1 MRYTMLGKT
10 ELKVSQATIG
20 TWAIGGAGWGDVNK
34 KESMEAIETMI
45 ERGVNLIDTAP
56 FYGLGESEKIVGEV
70 IRDKRDDIVLLT
82 KAGTGW
88 NEKGVPF
95 KRSDYKSILKD
106 CEESLQRL
114 KTDYIDLYLIHW
126 PDEVTPIEEM
136 MDAMN
141 KLKQDGKIRFIGASN
156 FSKEEVLESEKYVS
170 FDVLQHPYSMVA
182 QDFRELLTWAHE
194 NNIGTMSYGSLGAGI
209 LTGSIREM
217 PKFSEDDMRLN
228 FYDYFKEPKF
238 SKVMQLVKRLDVYAE
253 KYNVPVSQVTIN
265 WNTQSGFLDT
275 ILMGVRNKKEAE
287 ENCAAFEVGA
297 GRCREYYEGY
307 SGNSWCIK
315 G

>member
-88 NEKGVPF
+88 DEKGVPF

-114 KTDYIDLYLIHW
+114 KTDYIDWYLIHW

-182 QDFRELLTWAHE
+182 QDFRELLTWAHK

-287 ENCAAFEVGA
+287 ENCAAFEWKLEQEDVESITKDIQETLGA
-297 GRCREYYEGY
+297 
-307 SGNSWCIK
+307 
-315 G
+315 

>member
-126 PDEVTPIEEM
+126 PDEVTPIEEI

-182 QDFRELLTWAHE
+182 QDFRELLTWAHK

-217 PKFSEDDMRLN
+217 PKLSEDDMRLN

-287 ENCAAFEVGA
+287 ENCAAFEWKLEQEDVESITKDIQETLGA
-297 GRCREYYEGY
+297 
-307 SGNSWCIK
+307 
-315 G
+315 

>member
-88 NEKGVPF
+88 DEKGVPF

-182 QDFRELLTWAHE
+182 QDFRELLTWAHKI
-194 NNIGTMSYGSLGAGI
+194 NIGTMSYGSLGAGI

-287 ENCAAFEVGA
+287 ENCAAFEWKLEQEDVESITKDIQETLGA
-297 GRCREYYEGY
+297 
-307 SGNSWCIK
+307 
-315 G
+315 

>member
-88 NEKGVPF
+88 DEKGVPF

-170 FDVLQHPYSMVA
+170 FDVLQHPYSMIA
-182 QDFRELLTWAHE
+182 QDFRELLTWAHK

-287 ENCAAFEVGA
+287 ENCAAFEWKLEQEDVESITKDIQETLGA
-297 GRCREYYEGY
+297 
-307 SGNSWCIK
+307 
-315 G
+315 

>member
-88 NEKGVPF
+88 DEKGVPF
-95 KRSDYKSILKD
+95 KRSDYKSIPKD

-182 QDFRELLTWAHE
+182 QDFRELLTWAHK

-287 ENCAAFEVGA
+287 ENCAAFEWKLEQEDVESITKDIQETLGA
-297 GRCREYYEGY
+297 
-307 SGNSWCIK
+307 
-315 G
+315 

>member
-88 NEKGVPF
+88 DEKGVPF

-114 KTDYIDLYLIHW
+114 NTDYIDLYLIHW

-182 QDFRELLTWAHE
+182 QDFRELLTWAHK

-287 ENCAAFEVGA
+287 ENCAAFEWKLEQEDVESITKDIQETLGA
-297 GRCREYYEGY
+297 
-307 SGNSWCIK
+307 
-315 G
+315 

>member
-34 KESMEAIETMI
+34 KESIEAIETMI

-56 FYGLGESEKIVGEV
+56 FYGLGESEKKVGEV

-88 NEKGVPF
+88 DEKGVPF

-182 QDFRELLTWAHE
+182 QDFRELLTWAHK

-287 ENCAAFEVGA
+287 ENCAAFEWKLEQEDVESITKDIQETLGA
-297 GRCREYYEGY
+297 
-307 SGNSWCIK
+307 
-315 G
+315 

>member
-20 TWAIGGAGWGDVNK
+20 TWEIGGAGWGDVNK

-88 NEKGVPF
+88 DEKGVPF

-156 FSKEEVLESEKYVS
+156 FSKEEVLESEKYGS

-182 QDFRELLTWAHE
+182 QDFRELLTWAHK

-287 ENCAAFEVGA
+287 ENCAAFEWKLEQEDVESITKDIQETLGA
-297 GRCREYYEGY
+297 
-307 SGNSWCIK
+307 
-315 G
+315 

>member
-88 NEKGVPF
+88 DEKGVPF

-182 QDFRELLTWAHE
+182 QDFRELLTWAHK

-209 LTGSIREM
+209 LIGSIREM

-287 ENCAAFEVGA
+287 ENCAAFEWKLEQEDVESITKDIQETLGA
-297 GRCREYYEGY
+297 
-307 SGNSWCIK
+307 
-315 G
+315 

>member
-45 ERGVNLIDTAP
+45 ERGVNLIDTAQ

-88 NEKGVPF
+88 DEKGVPF

-182 QDFRELLTWAHE
+182 QDFRELLTWAHK

-287 ENCAAFEVGA
+287 ENCAAFEWKLEQEDVESITKDIQETLGA
-297 GRCREYYEGY
+297 
-307 SGNSWCIK
+307 
-315 G
+315 

>member
-88 NEKGVPF
+88 DEKGVPF

-182 QDFRELLTWAHE
+182 QDFRELLTWAHK

-253 KYNVPVSQVTIN
+253 KYNVPVSRVTIN

-287 ENCAAFEVGA
+287 ENCAAFEWKLEQEDVERITKDIQETLGA
-297 GRCREYYEGY
+297 
-307 SGNSWCIK
+307 
-315 G
+315 

>member
-88 NEKGVPF
+88 DEKGVPF

-156 FSKEEVLESEKYVS
+156 FSKEEVLEIEKCGS

-182 QDFRELLTWAHE
+182 QDFRELLTWAHK

-287 ENCAAFEVGA
+287 ENCAAFEWKLEQEDVESITKDIQETLGA
-297 GRCREYYEGY
+297 
-307 SGNSWCIK
+307 
-315 G
+315 

>member
-88 NEKGVPF
+88 DEKGVPF
-95 KRSDYKSILKD
+95 KRSDYKSMLKD

-182 QDFRELLTWAHE
+182 QDFRELLTWAHK

-275 ILMGVRNKKEAE
+275 ILMGVRNKKDAE
-287 ENCAAFEVGA
+287 ENCAAFEWKLEQEDVESITKDIQETLGA
-297 GRCREYYEGY
+297 
-307 SGNSWCIK
+307 
-315 G
+315 

>member
-1 MRYTMLGKT
+1 MLGKT

-182 QDFRELLTWAHE
+182 QDFRELLTWAHK

-217 PKFSEDDMRLN
+217 PKLSEDDMRLN

-287 ENCAAFEVGA
+287 ENCAAFEWKLEQEDVESITKDIQETLGA
-297 GRCREYYEGY
+297 
-307 SGNSWCIK
+307 
-315 G
+315 

>member
-182 QDFRELLTWAHE
+182 QDFRELLTWAHK

-287 ENCAAFEVGA
+287 ENCAAFEWKLEQEDVESITKDIQETLGA
-297 GRCREYYEGY
+297 
-307 SGNSWCIK
+307 
-315 G
+315 

>member
-34 KESMEAIETMI
+34 KESMEAIETII

-88 NEKGVPF
+88 DEKGVPF

-182 QDFRELLTWAHE
+182 QDFRELLTWAHK

-287 ENCAAFEVGA
+287 ENCAAFEWKLEQEDVESITKDIQETLGA
-297 GRCREYYEGY
+297 
-307 SGNSWCIK
+307 
-315 G
+315 

>member
-88 NEKGVPF
+88 DEKGVPF

-114 KTDYIDLYLIHW
+114 KNDYIDLYLIHW

-182 QDFRELLTWAHE
+182 QDFRELLTWAHK

-287 ENCAAFEVGA
+287 ENCAAFEWKLEQEDVESITKDIQETLGA
-297 GRCREYYEGY
+297 
-307 SGNSWCIK
+307 
-315 G
+315 

>member
-88 NEKGVPF
+88 DEKGVLF

-182 QDFRELLTWAHE
+182 QDFRELLTWAHK

-238 SKVMQLVKRLDVYAE
+238 STVMQLVKRLDVYAE

-287 ENCAAFEVGA
+287 ENCAAFEWKLEQEDVESITKDIQETLGA
-297 GRCREYYEGY
+297 
-307 SGNSWCIK
+307 
-315 G
+315 

>member
-1 MRYTMLGKT
+1 MLGKT

-182 QDFRELLTWAHE
+182 QDFRELLTWAHK

-287 ENCAAFEVGA
+287 ENCAAFEWKLEQEDVESITKDIQETLGA
-297 GRCREYYEGY
+297 
-307 SGNSWCIK
+307 
-315 G
+315 

>member
-88 NEKGVPF
+88 DEKGVPF

-182 QDFRELLTWAHE
+182 QDFRELLTWAHK

-265 WNTQSGFLDT
+265 LNTQSGFLDT

-287 ENCAAFEVGA
+287 ENCAAFEWKLEQEDVESITKDIQETLGA
-297 GRCREYYEGY
+297 
-307 SGNSWCIK
+307 
-315 G
+315 

>member
-182 QDFRELLTWAHE
+182 QDFRELLPWAHK

-287 ENCAAFEVGA
+287 ENCAAFEWKLEQEDVESITKDIQETLGA
-297 GRCREYYEGY
+297 
-307 SGNSWCIK
+307 
-315 G
+315 

>member
-88 NEKGVPF
+88 DEKGVPF

-156 FSKEEVLESEKYVS
+156 FLKEEVLESEKYVS

-182 QDFRELLTWAHE
+182 QDFRELLTWAHK

-287 ENCAAFEVGA
+287 ENCAAFEWKLEQEDVESITKDIQETLGA
-297 GRCREYYEGY
+297 
-307 SGNSWCIK
+307 
-315 G
+315 

>member
-1 MRYTMLGKT
+1 MRDTMLGKT

-182 QDFRELLTWAHE
+182 QDFRELLTWAHK

-287 ENCAAFEVGA
+287 ENCAAFEWKLEQEDVESITKDIQETLGA
-297 GRCREYYEGY
+297 
-307 SGNSWCIK
+307 
-315 G
+315 

>member
-88 NEKGVPF
+88 DEKGVPF

-182 QDFRELLTWAHE
+182 QDFRELLTWAHK

-238 SKVMQLVKRLDVYAE
+238 SKVIQLVKRLDVYAE

-287 ENCAAFEVGA
+287 ENCAAFEWKLEQEDVESITKDIQETLGA
-297 GRCREYYEGY
+297 
-307 SGNSWCIK
+307 
-315 G
+315 

>member
-88 NEKGVPF
+88 DEKGVPF

-182 QDFRELLTWAHE
+182 QDFRELLTWAHK

-238 SKVMQLVKRLDVYAE
+238 SKVMQLVIRLDVYAE

-287 ENCAAFEVGA
+287 ENCAAFEWKLEQEDVESITKDIQETLGA
-297 GRCREYYEGY
+297 
-307 SGNSWCIK
+307 
-315 G
+315 

>member
-182 QDFRELLTWAHE
+182 QDFRELLTWAHK

-275 ILMGVRNKKEAE
+275 ILMGVRNKKGAE
-287 ENCAAFEVGA
+287 ENCAAFEWKLEQEDVESITKDIQETLGA
-297 GRCREYYEGY
+297 
-307 SGNSWCIK
+307 
-315 G
+315 

>member
-1 MRYTMLGKT
+1 MRYAQLGKT
-10 ELKVSQATIG
+10 GLKVSQATIG
-20 TWAIGGAGWGDVNK
+20 TWAIGGAGWGTVNK
-34 KESMEAIETMI
+34 KDSIEAIETLI

-56 FYGLGESEKIVGEV
+56 FYGFGESEKLIGEV
-70 IRDKRDDIVLLT
+70 IRDKRQDLILLT

-88 NEKGVPF
+88 DEKGVPF
-95 KRSDYKSILKD
+95 KRSDYKSIIKD

-114 KTDYIDLYLIHW
+114 NTDYIDLYLIHW

-141 KLKQDGKIRFIGASN
+141 KLKQDGKIRYIGASN
-156 FSKEEVLESEKYVS
+156 FSKEEVLESEKYAS
-170 FDVLQHPYSMVA
+170 FDVLQQPYSMVA
-182 QDFRELLTWAHE
+182 QEFRKLLTWAHGR
-194 NNIGTMSYGSLGAGI
+194 NIGTMSYGSLGAGI

-217 PKFSEDDMRLN
+217 PKFSVDDMRLN
-228 FYDYFKEPKF
+228 FYDYFREPKF

-287 ENCAAFEVGA
+287 ENCAAFEWYLRQEDVDNITKDIQDIHN
-297 GRCREYYEGY
+297 E
-307 SGNSWCIK
+307 
-315 G
+315 

>member
-88 NEKGVPF
+88 DEKGVPF

-141 KLKQDGKIRFIGASN
+141 KLKQDGKIRFIRASN
-156 FSKEEVLESEKYVS
+156 FSKEEVLESEKYGS

-182 QDFRELLTWAHE
+182 QDFRELLTWAHK

-287 ENCAAFEVGA
+287 ENCAAFEWKLEQEDVESITKDIQETLGA
-297 GRCREYYEGY
+297 
-307 SGNSWCIK
+307 
-315 G
+315 

>member
-1 MRYTMLGKT
+1 
-10 ELKVSQATIG
+10 
-20 TWAIGGAGWGDVNK
+20 
-34 KESMEAIETMI
+34 MI
-45 ERGVNLIDTAP
+45 
-56 FYGLGESEKIVGEV
+56 
-70 IRDKRDDIVLLT
+70 LT

-88 NEKGVPF
+88 DEKGVPF

-182 QDFRELLTWAHE
+182 QDFRELLTWAHK

-287 ENCAAFEVGA
+287 ENCAAFEWKLEQEDVESITKDIQETLGA
-297 GRCREYYEGY
+297 
-307 SGNSWCIK
+307 
-315 G
+315 

>member
-1 MRYTMLGKT
+1 MRYTTLGKT

-88 NEKGVPF
+88 DEKGVPF
-95 KRSDYKSILKD
+95 KRSDYKSIIKD

-182 QDFRELLTWAHE
+182 QDFRELLTWAHK

-287 ENCAAFEVGA
+287 ENCAAFEWKLEQEDVESITKDIQETLGA
-297 GRCREYYEGY
+297 
-307 SGNSWCIK
+307 
-315 G
+315 

>member
-88 NEKGVPF
+88 DEKGVPF

-182 QDFRELLTWAHE
+182 QDFRELLTWAHK
-194 NNIGTMSYGSLGAGI
+194 NNIETMSYGSLGAGI

-287 ENCAAFEVGA
+287 ENCAAFEWKLEQEDVESITKDIQETLGA
-297 GRCREYYEGY
+297 
-307 SGNSWCIK
+307 
-315 G
+315 

>member
-45 ERGVNLIDTAP
+45 ERGVNLIYTAP

-88 NEKGVPF
+88 DEKGVPF

-182 QDFRELLTWAHE
+182 QDFRELLTWAHK

-287 ENCAAFEVGA
+287 ENCAAFEWKLEQEDVESITKDIQETLGA
-297 GRCREYYEGY
+297 
-307 SGNSWCIK
+307 
-315 G
+315 

>member
-88 NEKGVPF
+88 DEKGVPF
-95 KRSDYKSILKD
+95 KRSDYKSIIKD

-156 FSKEEVLESEKYVS
+156 FSKEEVLESEKNVS

-182 QDFRELLTWAHE
+182 QDFRELLTWAHK

-287 ENCAAFEVGA
+287 ENCAAFEWKLEQEDVESITKDIQETLGA
-297 GRCREYYEGY
+297 
-307 SGNSWCIK
+307 
-315 G
+315 

>member
-70 IRDKRDDIVLLT
+70 SRDKRDDIVLLT

-88 NEKGVPF
+88 DEKGVPF

-182 QDFRELLTWAHE
+182 QDFRELLTWAHK

-287 ENCAAFEVGA
+287 ENCAAFEWKLEQEDVESITKDIQETLGA
-297 GRCREYYEGY
+297 
-307 SGNSWCIK
+307 
-315 G
+315 

>member
-34 KESMEAIETMI
+34 KESIEAIETMI
-45 ERGVNLIDTAP
+45 ERCVNLIDTAP
-56 FYGLGESEKIVGEV
+56 FYGLGESEKKVGEV

-88 NEKGVPF
+88 DEKGVPF

-182 QDFRELLTWAHE
+182 QDFRELLTWAHK

-287 ENCAAFEVGA
+287 ENCAAFEWKLEQEDVESITKDIQETLGA
-297 GRCREYYEGY
+297 
-307 SGNSWCIK
+307 
-315 G
+315 

>member
-88 NEKGVPF
+88 DEKGVPF

-156 FSKEEVLESEKYVS
+156 FSYFLVLESEKYVS

-182 QDFRELLTWAHE
+182 QDFRELLTWAHK

-287 ENCAAFEVGA
+287 ENCAAFEWKLEQEDVESITKDIQETLGA
-297 GRCREYYEGY
+297 
-307 SGNSWCIK
+307 
-315 G
+315 

>member
-88 NEKGVPF
+88 DEKGVPF

-182 QDFRELLTWAHE
+182 QDFRELLTWAHK

-287 ENCAAFEVGA
+287 ENCAAFEWKLEQEDVESITKDIQKTLGA
-297 GRCREYYEGY
+297 
-307 SGNSWCIK
+307 
-315 G
+315 